1 MTHQKLLSALLLF
14 AAPYLLAQKADPTPP
29 FDPKTAAEFLA
40 AAPDFAEYAKTFAE
54 RADSLY
60 SATKYDDAGAAYF
73 ASKFLGFL
81 ADYSPSA
88 SKEYVAFMLGRPEL
102 IEEFC
107 TELSPKDDRA
117 KVAKIIL
124 DIWDSD
130 SATFKKYPR
139 LALAIAIV
147 FDAPPPKTWPHDQVS
162 EKYLPRKFPE
172 PVQAFA
178 DWKSARERGR
188 LLTQFER
195 MSIAELKYLVA
206 SLATNEDRE
215 WARKSVSLTVAGVG
229 KLYGSVPYDYQR
241 LNAKRFDWDGADYRL
256 RTILKSGG
264 ICTDQA
270 YYTAETAKSR
280 GIPAFIFTGA
290 GSDGFHAWTAAMKKS
305 GDWDFGIGRYESSR
319 FVTGTTIDPQ
329 TWEKASDHA
338 LESLREGFRN
348 WKKYRENELHTIF
361 AERYYSFNDWQK
373 AEQSALKAI
382 NCDKRNEK
390 TWRILINSRKK
401 LGIAPQ
407 YIRKTYEDA
416 IRSFFKYPDIDA
428 DFRRQYIAELKA
440 AGDETT
446 ARKLSSA
453 IIQKTK
459 TSRPDIAMAFARAEI
474 EEDIASGEAE
484 RLESSYKRLLG
495 VFKNDA
501 AIATGEI
508 TIPILNALLK
518 KGKIAETDSI
528 MKITRKVLKTS
539 KDSTLVQLFDDLD
552 RQLANIK
559 KKHEKNAGK

>member
-14 AAPYLLAQKADPTPP
+14 AAPYLLAQKSDHTPP

-40 AAPDFAEYAKTFAE
+40 AAPDFAEYAKKFAE

-88 SKEYVAFMLGRPEL
+88 SKEYVAYMLGRPEL

-147 FDAPPPKTWPHDQVS
+147 FDTPPPKTWPHDQVS

-290 GSDGFHAWTAAMKKS
+290 GSDGFHAWTAAMK
-305 GDWDFGIGRYESSR
+305 
-319 FVTGTTIDPQ
+319 
-329 TWEKASDHA
+329 
-338 LESLREGFRN
+338 LEIRNGHDNRPPDMGKSLRPRARIAKGGVQ
-348 WKKYRENELHTIF
+348 ELEKIP
-361 AERYYSFNDWQK
+361 R
-373 AEQSALKAI
+373 
-382 NCDKRNEK
+382 KRTAHN
-390 TWRILINSRKK
+390 
-401 LGIAPQ
+401 
-407 YIRKTYEDA
+407 
-416 IRSFFKYPDIDA
+416 
-428 DFRRQYIAELKA
+428 FRR
-440 AGDETT
+440 T
-446 ARKLSSA
+446 
-453 IIQKTK
+453 
-459 TSRPDIAMAFARAEI
+459 
-474 EEDIASGEAE
+474 
-484 RLESSYKRLLG
+484 LL
-495 VFKNDA
+495 
-501 AIATGEI
+501 
-508 TIPILNALLK
+508 
-518 KGKIAETDSI
+518 
-528 MKITRKVLKTS
+528 
-539 KDSTLVQLFDDLD
+539 LVQRLAKGGTVGTQGNKLRQAQRKDL
-552 RQLANIK
+552 A
-559 KKHEKNAGK
+559 HTY